1 MLSDVTICSEDT
13 WMEVPHANGGLVP
26 GDGMGLMAQHYFGT
40 KRGNYYMMTARQ
52 FTAKDMLDFGMVS
65 EVVPK
70 GKAVE
75 RAWEIA
81 RMWKTMSYENRT
93 IMSNLAK
100 RPLKK
105 LLVEDLK
112 LHTVSEQYGSLLRIA
127 AGELG
132 DENSAQQDEKYIS
145 RVNDWRYAMKSKV
158 TTREEIIARFKDGQ
172 IIAIGGQTGRSM
184 PERLIDCI
192 LESGARHLTVYSIDT
207 SDPGVGIGRL
217 ISAGVIDRLITTH
230 VGTNPDTNAQI
241 QAGKIQVEFSPI
253 GSFIERIRCGGMGL
267 GGVLTKTGLGT
278 VVEEGKQVIEANGER
293 YLLETALR
301 ADIAITRARRADPI
315 GNLAFRGSTGRASH
329 PVIATCG
336 DLSIVECDH
345 FCDLGEITPDE
356 VEVPGMFVDMILA

>member
-1 MLSDVTICSEDT
+1 
-13 WMEVPHANGGLVP
+13 
-26 GDGMGLMAQHYFGT
+26 
-40 KRGNYYMMTARQ
+40 
-52 FTAKDMLDFGMVS
+52 
-65 EVVPK
+65 
-70 GKAVE
+70 
-75 RAWEIA
+75 
-81 RMWKTMSYENRT
+81 
-93 IMSNLAK
+93 
-100 RPLKK
+100 
-105 LLVEDLK
+105 
-112 LHTVSEQYGSLLRIA
+112 
-127 AGELG
+127 
-132 DENSAQQDEKYIS
+132 
-145 RVNDWRYAMKSKV
+145 MKSKV
-158 TTREEIIARFKDGQ
+158 TTREEIIASFKDGQ

-192 LESGARHLTVYSIDT
+192 LESGVRHLTVYSIDT

-230 VGTNPDTNAQI
+230 VGTNPDTNEQI

-293 YLLETALR
+293 DLLETALR